1 MASHCRF
8 LAALCLV
15 LLSGASS
22 HAATISGTV
31 KGADGA
37 PFMGAFVQAQNSQ
50 THMTYMALS
59 DSQGHYRVEKVPAGE
74 YRVGIKALGLRAD
87 AQSGVKLTADQS
99 GTLDFSLQKGNI
111 RWNDISVYQ
120 AGKLWPASPAK
131 DKIFNTCFTCHAFQ
145 TRMASVTRDE
155 EGWRDRV
162 QFMQTAM
169 KFGLE
174 DRINDQ
180 EADMVAAYLTKLF
193 GPDSVLPKSPAD
205 MPEYKDTIRP
215 FSAEAMSIQFVEYD
229 MPGPSRMPFSAAPG
243 KDGYLWIPNFGINNK
258 ITRLDPKTGAME
270 DFPVPHMGT
279 AAVHSAVEAP
289 DGKVWLTEQGSDKL
303 GVWDPQTKT
312 VTEYQDRRIPG
323 KLGYAAGS
331 KHTLRFD
338 GDGNVWFTGD
348 PLGKFDPRTSE
359 YTEIKEVP
367 SAYDLKADHEGNIWF
382 TKTGKPD
389 AIGMVDYKTMKV
401 SLWQP
406 LTKDSF
412 PRRLELDANGIVW
425 SGEFRG
431 GKMLRFDPKTQDMKE
446 FQLPG
451 PQPTPYGLG
460 IDVHGNIWYASY
472 NMDVLGCFDPQ
483 TGKTVE
489 YPFPHSENTI
499 RELIPDADGR
509 MWYGTPSNNKVG
521 YFYLTSA
528 GATGAHSGN

>member
-1 MASHCRF
+1 MKSHRKL
-8 LAALCLV
+8 LALFCWAV
-15 LLSGASS
+15 LLGSASR
-22 HAATISGTV
+22 AATISGTV
-31 KGADGA
+31 KGPDGT
-37 PFMGAFVQAQNSQ
+37 PFLGAFVQAQNAQ
-50 THMTYMALS
+50 TRMTYMALS

-74 YRVGIKALGLRAD
+74 YRVGIKALGFKAD
-87 AQSGVKLTADQS
+87 AQSGVKLGADQDS
-99 GTLDFSLQKGNI
+99 SLDFGLQKGVV
-111 RWNDISVYQ
+111 RWSDTSVYQ
-120 AGKLWPASPAK
+120 ASKLWPAAAAK

-145 TRMASVTRDE
+145 TRMAAVTRDE

-162 QFMQTAM
+162 EFMRTAM

-174 DRINDQ
+174 GRVSDG
-180 EADMVAAYLTKLF
+180 EADMLATYLNKLF
-193 GPDSVLPKSPAD
+193 GPDSVLPKSPVD
-205 MPEYKDTIRP
+205 MPEYKDTLRP
-215 FSAEAMSIQFVEYD
+215 FGSEAMNIHFVEYD

-258 ITRLDPKTGAME
+258 ITRLDPKTGVME
-270 DFPVPHMGT
+270 DFPVPNEGT

-303 GVWDPQTKT
+303 GVWDPKTKT

-323 KLGYAAGS
+323 QLSYAAGS

-338 GDGNVWFTGD
+338 GAGNVWFTGD
-348 PLGKFDPRTSE
+348 PLGKFDPKTNE

-367 SAYDLKADHEGNIWF
+367 SAYDLKADHNGNIWF
-382 TKTGKPD
+382 TKTGDPN

-412 PRRLELDANGIVW
+412 PRRLEVDANGIVW

-446 FQLPG
+446 FPLPG

-460 IDVHGNIWYASY
+460 IDAQGNIWYASY
-472 NMDVLGCFDPQ
+472 NMDVLGRFDPQ

-499 RELIPDADGR
+499 RELIPDSEGR

-521 YFYLTSA
+521 YFYLTNESA
-528 GATGAHSGN
+528 SGHSGN